1 MPVGIK
7 EIHPFL
13 AAVVTGRA
21 VKIGVGTG
29 IGLVNEADQI
39 IFHGGF
45 VLHVEI
51 KLAVHGF
58 KLGT

>member
-51 KLAVHGF
+51 KLAVHDF
-58 KLGT
+58 